1 MLSNLRK
8 TAVVGSRTWNNYQ
21 FLKEKLLEHKVEFI
35 ISGGAAGADEQSR
48 LFAKEF
54 GLSILIFYPDWNK
67 YGSQAGFIRNKLIV
81 ENCDELICF
90 RINMSKGCSHSVELA
105 KKMNKKIWVY
115 DF

>member
-8 TAVVGSRTWNNYQ
+8 TAVVGSRTWNNYK

-35 ISGGAAGADEQSR
+35 ISGGAVGADEESR
-48 LFAKEF
+48 LFSKEF
-54 GLSILIFYPDWNK
+54 GLPILIFYPNWNLHSK
-67 YGSQAGFIRNKLIV
+67 RAGFIRNKLIV

-105 KKMNKKIWVY
+105 KKMDKKVCVY